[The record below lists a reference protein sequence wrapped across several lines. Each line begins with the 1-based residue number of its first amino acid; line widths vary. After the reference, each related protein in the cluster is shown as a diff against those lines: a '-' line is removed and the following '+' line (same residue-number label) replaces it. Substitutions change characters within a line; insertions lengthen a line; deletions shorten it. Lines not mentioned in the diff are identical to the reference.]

1 MQRMLDVSLPCEGCG
16 EAVGFGHRKC
26 VRCGLRLS
34 SAARSALRARLEAS
48 SEDYR
53 ELQAQILSGRTVLL
67 VASLAYLG
75 FAGFWG
81 PELYKEWPPE
91 EGSLLAVAFVLD
103 VAVGTSLLLC
113 WVVSRVWPATGL
125 LLAAGLWLAT
135 QVALLAIS
143 VVVGSYFLV
152 FSGLWL
158 KGVVAILMIRG
169 IVAGLRARRL
179 VESLTRRPG

>member
-1 MQRMLDVSLPCEGCG
+1 MERMLDVSLPCEGCG

-53 ELQAQILSGRTVLL
+53 DLQAQILSGRTVLL
-67 VASLAYLG
+67 VASLAYLV

-91 EGSLLAVAFVLD
+91 EGSLLAVAFVID
-103 VAVGTSLLLC
+103 VAIGASLLLC
-113 WVVSRVWPATGL
+113 WLVSRVWPATGL
-125 LLAAGLWLAT
+125 LLAAGLWLMT
-135 QVALLAIS
+135 QVALLAAS
-143 VVVGSYFLV
+143 VLLGSYFLI

-158 KGVVAILMIRG
+158 KAIVGVLMIRG

-179 VESLTRRPG
+179 VARLTHRAS